1 VTSHHAGLP
10 GGWVPPLARVLLGV
24 RAEVIAVTRHSI
36 PRWLTW
42 VIAGVVIGLV
52 GHQLVFW
59 ADHNI

>member
-1 VTSHHAGLP
+1 MTCPNTDVP
-10 GGWVPPLARVLLGV
+10 GGRVRPLARVLLGV
-24 RAEVIAVTRHSI
+24 RAEVIAVSRHSI

>member
-1 VTSHHAGLP
+1 M
-10 GGWVPPLARVLLGV
+10 
-24 RAEVIAVTRHSI
+24 AVTRHSI

-42 VIAGVVIGLV
+42 VIAGLVIGVV